1 MAKEHGVQILPVD
14 SEHSAIFQALHG
26 EKRAQVEKLLIT
38 ASGGPFRGRKREEL
52 EHVTLADT
60 LKHPNWVMGQKITV
74 DSATLVNKGLEVM
87 EARWL
92 FDVDLDHIQVVVQPK
107 SIIHSMVEFKDGA
120 VMAQLGTPDMR
131 LPIQYAL
138 YYPERR
144 YLDGERLDFHKLK
157 EITFEDPDM
166 DTFLGLPM
174 AMDAARKGGSMPTV
188 FNAANELAVKK
199 FLQEKI
205 GFLDIYDIIAQSM
218 ERHTVIRNPELE
230 EILAVEDETYK
241 WIILALLIFSAIILF
256 HELGHFLLAKK
267 NKIVVTEFS
276 LGMGPRLLSTEKN
289 GTRYSLKL
297 LPLGGSCAMLGED
310 MEDESKGTFN
320 GAPVWGRI
328 ATVAAGPVFNFIL
341 AFVFAVLIVT
351 LVGYD
356 PAEVTQVE
364 SGSTVAEAGLQ
375 EGDIIKEYQGYHID
389 LARDLYLYM
398 YLNNPQEDETI
409 HMTVE
414 RDGKDVEL
422 AFKPDVQVRYL
433 LGFNRKSTDSL
444 EVASLIPGMGLSE
457 TGVEPGDVITS
468 INGTRLESSD
478 DYTAYLA
485 EHPLTSEPVT
495 ITYERDGLEYNAE
508 VTPSESRTAVL
519 DFSYNLAYTKTHG
532 FEVLKYG
539 TLEVKYMIRSTLLS
553 LKELLTGGLGV
564 KDLSGPVGVVDAIG
578 STYEASKSEGML
590 TIWVN
595 MLYMAALLSANLGV
609 MNLLPLPAL
618 DGGRLVFLIIE
629 AIRRKPVNRQIEG
642 MVHFAGLMVLMLLMV
657 VVMYND
663 ILKIF

>member
-1 MAKEHGVQILPVD
+1 MK
-14 SEHSAIFQALHG
+14 
-26 EKRAQVEKLLIT
+26 
-38 ASGGPFRGRKREEL
+38 
-52 EHVTLADT
+52 
-60 LKHPNWVMGQKITV
+60 
-74 DSATLVNKGLEVM
+74 
-87 EARWL
+87 
-92 FDVDLDHIQVVVQPK
+92 
-107 SIIHSMVEFKDGA
+107 
-120 VMAQLGTPDMR
+120 
-131 LPIQYAL
+131 
-138 YYPERR
+138 
-144 YLDGERLDFHKLK
+144 
-157 EITFEDPDM
+157 
-166 DTFLGLPM
+166 
-174 AMDAARKGGSMPTV
+174 
-188 FNAANELAVKK
+188 
-199 FLQEKI
+199 
-205 GFLDIYDIIAQSM
+205 
-218 ERHTVIRNPELE
+218 
-230 EILAVEDETYK
+230 
-241 WIILALLIFSAIILF
+241 IILALLIFSAIILF

-409 HMTVE
+409 YMTVE
-414 RDGKDVEL
+414 RGGKDVEL

-468 INGTRLESSD
+468 INGTRLENSD

>member
-1 MAKEHGVQILPVD
+1 MK
-14 SEHSAIFQALHG
+14 
-26 EKRAQVEKLLIT
+26 
-38 ASGGPFRGRKREEL
+38 
-52 EHVTLADT
+52 
-60 LKHPNWVMGQKITV
+60 
-74 DSATLVNKGLEVM
+74 
-87 EARWL
+87 
-92 FDVDLDHIQVVVQPK
+92 
-107 SIIHSMVEFKDGA
+107 
-120 VMAQLGTPDMR
+120 
-131 LPIQYAL
+131 
-138 YYPERR
+138 
-144 YLDGERLDFHKLK
+144 
-157 EITFEDPDM
+157 
-166 DTFLGLPM
+166 
-174 AMDAARKGGSMPTV
+174 
-188 FNAANELAVKK
+188 
-199 FLQEKI
+199 
-205 GFLDIYDIIAQSM
+205 
-218 ERHTVIRNPELE
+218 
-230 EILAVEDETYK
+230 
-241 WIILALLIFSAIILF
+241 IILALLIFSAIILF

-468 INGTRLESSD
+468 INGTRLENSD

-519 DFSYNLAYTKTHG
+519 DFSYNLAYTKTQG

-564 KDLSGPVGVVDAIG
+564 KELSGPVGVVDAIG